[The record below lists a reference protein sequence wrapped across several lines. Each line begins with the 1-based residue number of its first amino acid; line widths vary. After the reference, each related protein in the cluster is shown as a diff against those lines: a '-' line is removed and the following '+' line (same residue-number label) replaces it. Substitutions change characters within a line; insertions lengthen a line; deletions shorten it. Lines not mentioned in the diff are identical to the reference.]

1 MDPATTPKKKNSSEF
16 SSQVTMSPT
25 SLNEM
30 ESKMR
35 DEIRKL
41 QERRVGVLMDE
52 VMQLQNERETLLSK
66 LSNLETENHKLKE
79 ENATLKAAGNPSVQ
93 IEVLEK
99 ALQQEKDEKDKL
111 KQRLRII
118 KRRNS
123 NLNIDMNLD
132 RGKSIS
138 LNEMSTTQDS
148 TNATSI
154 KELDQMRMKTFT
166 VNTPS
171 PRTKRYV
178 LAATTTKNAS
188 TQTPTSSE
196 SDDTFVIKD
205 ATTENDNKNTM
216 FSEDLKAALSEA
228 KDTIL
233 EVLQEKETIEM
244 QLAKELANSSTLRED
259 LQGQAEALEKEC
271 TLLKSSLKQ
280 FHQWMNSKLR
290 SVQEEMDI
298 CKVIYSLHGSLSQEA
313 TIIEQ
318 LTEKVQEQQRY
329 LTQLQTDKS
338 NLETKLVLTQKDLK
352 SLRLKQRSSAHK
364 DNDMCHPFYSN
375 QLQQPEVIVNVES
388 PVV

>member
-1 MDPATTPKKKNSSEF
+1 
-16 SSQVTMSPT
+16 
-25 SLNEM
+25 
-30 ESKMR
+30 MR

-52 VMQLQNERETLLSK
+52 VMQLQNERETLMSK

-138 LNEMSTTQDS
+138 LNEMSTAQDS

-205 ATTENDNKNTM
+205 ATTENDSKKTM
-216 FSEDLKAALSEA
+216 LSEDLKAALSEA

-233 EVLQEKETIEM
+233 EVLQEKEVSNCNI
-244 QLAKELANSSTLRED
+244 AKIS
-259 LQGQAEALEKEC
+259 
-271 TLLKSSLKQ
+271 
-280 FHQWMNSKLR
+280 
-290 SVQEEMDI
+290 
-298 CKVIYSLHGSLSQEA
+298 
-313 TIIEQ
+313 
-318 LTEKVQEQQRY
+318 
-329 LTQLQTDKS
+329 
-338 NLETKLVLTQKDLK
+338 
-352 SLRLKQRSSAHK
+352 
-364 DNDMCHPFYSN
+364 
-375 QLQQPEVIVNVES
+375 
-388 PVV
+388 